1 MSRGSLGLGGTKQKR
16 GAVQERALALETQVN
31 NEMEE
36 GGMNAPRGGVGG
48 KGKQMYR
55 KVIGGESERPG
66 LLEESS

>member
-1 MSRGSLGLGGTKQKR
+1 M
-16 GAVQERALALETQVN
+16 QERALALETQVN